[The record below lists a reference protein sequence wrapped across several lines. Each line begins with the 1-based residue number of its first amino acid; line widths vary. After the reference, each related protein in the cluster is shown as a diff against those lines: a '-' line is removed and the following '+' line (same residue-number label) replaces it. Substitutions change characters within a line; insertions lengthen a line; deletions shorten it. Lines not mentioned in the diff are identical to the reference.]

1 MSLFE
6 KLLKGSIWL
15 FFREIANIIIRI
27 FGVFLIIKVVT
38 PEQYGVYAISV
49 AIASC
54 IAQVSSMGINIHIV
68 KYSGDIKEVL
78 SSFSSFSFY
87 VTVLVTVLAYLLI
100 PVFAIITHVNWVIF
114 AIIFI
119 TIPVTIL
126 GFVPMGII
134 ERQIDYKE
142 ISKLEIFCQVIYY
155 VTALSLIY
163 LKIGVWALVIGSVI
177 MSITYFFGLVLITK
191 YTLTFNNF
199 RYFKEIKKFGINYSF
214 TNVSYQTKS
223 LILPFIIAPLTNPG
237 IVGTIALAIRITDSL
252 NAFKISLGR
261 ISIRAL
267 STLQNDRYNFINA
280 VKNAM
285 SYQVIVMGL
294 FLIVFVLL
302 SPPIVSLFLGK
313 KWCSIIPLIPF
324 LAFNTLCSNLIIA
337 QVSALTIKE
346 KNHTV
351 ALNFLFQQ
359 ILLLVGLY
367 LFLPKY
373 SVTGYGY
380 AILISAPAYLLL
392 SYTFFKIYKE
402 FNPLEPLLWFVPFSI
417 ALICGHLN
425 SAFFSLI
432 FLPLLLP
439 RCRDQFSR
447 LFNSMYK
454 TFRVSSNKIITG
466 TNKHMES

>member
-15 FFREIANIIIRI
+15 FFREIANIVIRI
-27 FGVFLIIKVVT
+27 FGVFLIIKLVT
-38 PEQYGVYAISV
+38 PEQYGIYAISI

-68 KYSGDIKEVL
+68 KYPGDINEVL
-78 SSFSSFSFY
+78 PSFSSFSFY
-87 VTVLVTVLAYLLI
+87 VTILVTVLSYLLI
-100 PVFAIITHVNWVIF
+100 PIFSIITHVDCTIL
-114 AIIFI
+114 AIIFV

-134 ERQIDYKE
+134 ERRIDYKE
-142 ISKLEIFCQVIYY
+142 ISKLEILCQVIYY
-155 VTALSLIY
+155 VAALSLIY
-163 LKIGVWALVIGSVI
+163 LRIGVWALVIGSVI
-177 MSITYFFGLVLITK
+177 MSVSYFFGLVLITK
-191 YTLTFNNF
+191 YTISFNNF
-199 RYFKEIKKFGINYSF
+199 GYFKEIKKFGISYSF

-223 LILPFIIAPLTNPG
+223 LILPFIIAPITNPG

-267 STLQNDRYNFINA
+267 SNIQNDRYKFISA

-285 SYQVIVMGL
+285 SYQVIVMGII
-294 FLIVFVLL
+294 LIVFVLL
-302 SPPIVSLFLGK
+302 SPPIFYLFLGK

-367 LFLPKY
+367 FFLPKY
-373 SVTGYGY
+373 NVIGYGY
-380 AILISAPAYLLL
+380 AILISAPAYIFL
-392 SYTFFKIYKE
+392 SYIFFKVYSE
-402 FNPLEPLLWFVPFSI
+402 FNPLEPLLWFMSFSI

-425 SAFFSLI
+425 FAFFILI
-432 FLPLLLP
+432 FLPLFFTS
-439 RCRDQFSR
+439 CRDQFLR
-447 LFNSMYK
+447 LFKSIHKTLRISSSKLMTDTNHYK
-454 TFRVSSNKIITG
+454 
-466 TNKHMES
+466 ES